1 MSHNQEKM
9 TSTEKRVAV
18 SLSAIFATRML
29 GLFLIFPI
37 FALAAEHLQGYS
49 ASLAG
54 IAIGIY
60 GLTQAIFQI
69 PLGMLS
75 DRIGR
80 KPVIIGGLVIFAIG
94 SLVAA
99 LSHNLSGVIIGRAL
113 QGTGAIASVIM
124 ALAADLTREEH
135 RIKVMAFIGMG
146 IGLSFSIA
154 IVMSPILYALVG
166 LSGIFWIIA
175 LLAGAGILVTLY
187 WVPTPVESR
196 FHRDSE
202 VELSWFKHVIADPQL
217 LRLDA
222 GIFILHFMLVS
233 FFVVVPHIL
242 RDQLG
247 LTISH
252 HWQVYLPV
260 FIASVVTMAPFIIL
274 AEKKHKLKQVF
285 IGAILVIALS
295 QLGIPLFRSSLVHLM
310 IVLWLFFS
318 AFNLLEATMPSL
330 VAKLAPAAHKGTA
343 MGAYTT
349 SQFMGVFLGG
359 MIGGSLNGAYGLS
372 GVVAF
377 NVSLA
382 LLWAVLAISM
392 KKPQFNSSYLL
403 KVGEV
408 SESEA
413 QLLVKQLLAVVGVVE
428 ALVIAEDGVAYL
440 KIDKQRIDM
449 DELHRFAI
457 AEV

>member
-1 MSHNQEKM
+1 MLEEKM
-9 TSTEKRVAV
+9 TATEKRVAV
-18 SLSAIFATRML
+18 SLTAIFASRML

-37 FALAAEHLQGYS
+37 FAIAAEHLKGATPS
-49 ASLAG
+49 RVG

-80 KPVIIGGLVIFAIG
+80 KPVIISGLVLFAVG
-94 SLVAA
+94 SVVAA
-99 LSHNLSGVIIGRAL
+99 LSDSLTGVIIGRAL
-113 QGTGAIASVIM
+113 QGTGAVASVVM

-154 IVMSPILYALVG
+154 IVLSPVLYSMVG
-166 LSGIFWIIA
+166 LAGVFWVIA
-175 LLAGAGILVTLY
+175 ILAVTGILITLY
-187 WVPTPVESR
+187 WVPTPVTSR
-196 FHRDSE
+196 FQRESE
-202 VELSWFKHVIADPQL
+202 VEIGLFRNVLTDTQL

-222 GIFILHFMLVS
+222 GIFFLHFMLVS

-247 LTISH
+247 LTVSH

-260 FIASVVTMAPFIIL
+260 FAASVIAMVPFIIL
-274 AEKKHKLKQVF
+274 AEKKRKLKQVF
-285 IGAILVIALS
+285 VGAIVVLALS
-295 QLGIPLFRSSLVHLM
+295 QLGIPFFRNSIVLLM

-318 AFNLLEATMPSL
+318 AFNLLEATLPSL
-330 VAKLAPAAHKGTA
+330 VAKLAPAGRKGTA
-343 MGAYTT
+343 MGAYTS
-349 SQFMGVFLGG
+349 SQFLGVFLGG
-359 MIGGSLNGAYGLS
+359 MVGGTLNGAYGLG

-382 LLWAVLAISM
+382 LLWAILAITM

-403 KVGEV
+403 KVGNV
-408 SESEA
+408 SENEA
-413 QLLVKQLLAVVGVVE
+413 QLLVDKLMAVVGVAE
-428 ALVIAEDGVAYL
+428 ASVIAEDGIAYL
-440 KIDKQRIDM
+440 KIDKERVNM
-449 DELHRFAI
+449 EELHQYAI
-457 AEV
+457 SA